1 MVVIGNFTHNFLT
14 ELKDPSIQFEVIE
27 EEGVRLYKTP
37 EGLFPSVTTVVGHEK
52 RKKYK
57 TWREN
62 NTKESQRVCDRGTML
77 HSTIESYLMNEHV
90 ELKQESEVYDLFHLI
105 KKEVDNITDVYAI
118 ETFLWGK
125 CVGLAGRVDCVA
137 KYKGEPSIIDFKAST
152 FPKKKVDID
161 NYFCQAT
168 AYSLMLQ
175 ERTGLQIPNIV
186 ILIANEQG
194 FCQIFKEKV
203 INFVEPL
210 SGMIDTYKKEVNL
223 DKIIQG
229 RN

>member
-14 ELKDPSIQFEVIE
+14 ELYENTQIEVIE
-27 EEGVRLYKTP
+27 KDGVRLYKTP
-37 EGLFPSVTTVVGHEK
+37 DGLFPSVTTVVGHEK

-57 TWREN
+57 TWREEN
-62 NTKESQRVCDRGTML
+62 SKESQRVCDRGTLL
-77 HSTIESYLMNEHV
+77 HSTIESYLLNEHID
-90 ELKQESEVYDLFHLI
+90 LKQESPVFDLFNLI
-105 KKEVDNITDVYAI
+105 KKEVDHITDVYAI

-125 CVGLAGRVDCVA
+125 TVGLAGRVDCIA
-137 KYKGEPSIIDFKAST
+137 KYKGEPSVIDFKAST
-152 FPKKKVDID
+152 MPKKKVDIE

-175 ERTGLQIPNIV
+175 ERTGIQIPNIV

-194 FCQIFKEKV
+194 FCQVFKEKV

-210 SGMIDTYKKEVNL
+210 KKSLDIYRREVNL
-223 DKIIQG
+223 DAFIQE
-229 RN
+229 